1 MSLLTIAA
9 PEQCGLNPRRWN
21 IALDVARHWAERDDQ
36 VPAVSLLVGRRG
48 MTPGPRCFGRQQVAS
63 NSPPIHN
70 DAIFLVASITKPIL
84 VMGAMLLVERGQLA
98 LNDRIADYIP
108 EFGKK
113 GKYGTTIRNLMTHTS
128 GLPDM
133 LPNNVDLRKAK
144 ATLADFVR
152 ETCAITPDFPPG
164 RSVQY
169 QSMGTAVLAAIMEQV
184 SGMSSAE
191 FLRQEFFRP
200 LGMPDTRL
208 GAPDEWYTGPQPTI
222 HRVAE
227 IRVPDEQV
235 GADWNWNSRY
245 WQQLGAPWG
254 GLLTTPLDLGQ
265 FAQLMLNRGRAG
277 DHQILSNATITAS
290 TENQLASMK
299 DVPDEDRRFRPWG
312 LGWRLQW
319 ASHANTFGDLVS
331 TSTYGHWGATGT
343 MLWIDPE
350 RESFALILSTQPL
363 EPKGAPF
370 QRLSNAIVAAF
381 DK

>member
-36 VPAVSLLVGRRG
+36 VPAVALLVGRRG

-113 GKYGTTIRNLMTHTS
+113 GKYGTTIRNLITHTS

-152 ETCAITPDFPPG
+152 ETCGITPDFPPG

-184 SGMSSAE
+184 TGMSSAE
-191 FLRQEFFRP
+191 FLRHEFFRP

-277 DHQILSNATITAS
+277 DHQILSNATIAAS
-290 TENQLASMK
+290 TENQLVFMK

-363 EPKGAPF
+363 EPNGAPF

-381 DK
+381 DN

>member
-1 MSLLTIAA
+1 
-9 PEQCGLNPRRWN
+9 
-21 IALDVARHWAERDDQ
+21 
-36 VPAVSLLVGRRG
+36 
-48 MTPGPRCFGRQQVAS
+48 MTPGPRCFGRQHVDPK
-63 NSPPIHN
+63 SPPIHN
-70 DAIFLVASITKPIL
+70 DAIFLVASITKPIV
-84 VMGAMLLVERGQLA
+84 VMGAMLLVERGQLT
-98 LNDRIADYIP
+98 LNDRVADYIP

-144 ATLADFVR
+144 ATLADFVS
-152 ETCAITPDFPPG
+152 ETCGITPDFPPG

-184 SGMSSAE
+184 SGMSCAE
-191 FLRQEFFRP
+191 FLRQEFYRP
-200 LGMPDTRL
+200 LGMHDTRL
-208 GAPDEWYTGPQPTI
+208 GAPDEWYTGQQPTI

-227 IRVPDEQV
+227 IRVPEEQI

-265 FAQLMLNRGRAG
+265 FAQLMLNRGGIANQ
-277 DHQILSNATITAS
+277 QILSTATIAAS
-290 TENQLASMK
+290 TDNQLISMK
-299 DVPDEDRRFRPWG
+299 DVPEEDRRFRPWG

-331 TSTYGHWGATGT
+331 PRTYGHWGATGT
-343 MLWIDPE
+343 MLWIDPD

-363 EPKGAPF
+363 EPNGAPF

-381 DK
+381 EK

>member
-9 PEQCGLNPRRWN
+9 PEQCGLNPQRWN
-21 IALDVARHWAERDDQ
+21 AALDVARHWAERDDR
-36 VPAVSLLVGRRG
+36 VPAVALLAGRRG
-48 MTPGPRCFGRQQVAS
+48 MTPGPRCFGRQHVAS
-63 NSPPIHN
+63 KTQPIHN
-70 DAIFLVASITKPIL
+70 DAIFLVASITKPIV
-84 VMGAMLLVERGQLA
+84 VMGAMLLVERGQLT
-98 LNDRIADYIP
+98 LNDRVADYIP

-184 SGMSSAE
+184 SGMSCAE

-200 LGMPDTRL
+200 LGMHDTRL

-227 IRVPDEQV
+227 IRVPEEQV
-235 GADWNWNSRY
+235 EADWNWNSRY

-254 GLLTTPLDLGQ
+254 GLFTTPLDLGQ
-265 FAQLMLNRGRAG
+265 FAQLMLNRGRAA
-277 DHQILSNATITAS
+277 DHQILSTATITAS
-290 TENQLASMK
+290 TENQLVSMK

-343 MLWIDPE
+343 MLWIDPA

-363 EPKGAPF
+363 EPNGAPF
-370 QRLSNAIVAAF
+370 QRLSNAVVAAF
-381 DK
+381 EK